1 MPNCSLS
8 PKQWR
13 WRIVQGQVQV
23 AVRKLLCKYGK
34 EVGSISV
41 TGHSLGGALA
51 SLCAFDIANS
61 NINRQV
67 PCCQLLAPLKHR
79 CKSWNEVNS
88 TVYRDR
94 KHCLNVQQMPTWDSF
109 TKSRKTLYSCLHPA
123 LDPSK
128 GLSKAFVRER
138 RGLCA
143 GRQPPWHSTAGD
155 CLHF

>member
-67 PCCQLLAPLKHR
+67 PCCQLAGTVETPLQVLEQSEQY
-79 CKSWNEVNS
+79 CVS
-88 TVYRDR
+88 
-94 KHCLNVQQMPTWDSF
+94 
-109 TKSRKTLYSCLHPA
+109 
-123 LDPSK
+123 
-128 GLSKAFVRER
+128 
-138 RGLCA
+138 
-143 GRQPPWHSTAGD
+143 
-155 CLHF
+155 